1 MNPNRLVS
9 TFACLFAAAIAIHAP
24 PAAGAVRVPSEAAKT
39 APVTPAP
46 TWRVA
51 GFPQARALRMQY
63 REMPASRILL
73 VEKRN
78 ATRQAKPI
86 QIGIERDASTD
97 GVTDTLP
104 PLNWVALKDGGSA
117 ARIEVR
123 SPVAMA
129 LRVGLKVNALS
140 PRAELR
146 FAGSSDP
153 SRVVA
158 AMSGREILQLTDPM
172 KLFWTPSTDGETQ
185 YIEVYLPA
193 GVPTGSTRLQAPRL
207 SHLLADSTNDF
218 RILPKIG
225 ESGSC
230 NVDTACR
237 VGELG
242 ADFVSAK
249 NAVAHMQFVIAGEG
263 TFICTGTLLAD
274 TVASSQIP
282 YFYSANHCID
292 NQAVASTLNTFW
304 KYEASGCASGVAAA
318 NVQLT
323 GGATYLYSDPDTG
336 TTTTNGT
343 DGLLLR
349 LNNPPPAGSEFAG
362 WDSAPLAASSNIIGI
377 HHPKGDV
384 KKVSSGKQMSVDG
397 YQNAVAWLSGTT
409 EGGSSGSGLFTA
421 DASGYHLRGGL
432 YGGSALCSN
441 SGSTANIDNRDYYSR
456 FDVVFPHIEEY
467 LSPAAS
473 HVAPVANF
481 IFASNGL
488 TTTFT
493 DTSTDSDGTVVSRT
507 WNFGDGT
514 SSTAANPVKTFAA
527 AGAYNVTLTVTDND
541 GLSHS
546 LARAVVVTKPKL
558 PVHDFNADGKSDL
571 LWRQI
576 ATGANAAWYSAN
588 SANAMN
594 LVTVTGQAWKI
605 AGVGDFNGDGVSD
618 ILWRNGTTGA
628 NTIWKSGN
636 QATQQAVT
644 GIIDFGWKIVG
655 VGDFNGDRKSDI
667 LWRHD
672 TRGANTIWY
681 SGNSATLLNLT
692 SVTGTAWKVAG
703 IGDFNG
709 DGKSDILWRNNGSG
723 GNTIWL
729 TGNHATQQ
737 AVTTITNL
745 NWKVAGIGDFNGDG
759 KSDILWRDAGTGANA
774 IWLSANNAMQQ
785 VVTSVTSQAW
795 GVAAVGDY
803 DGNGRSDIL
812 WHEANTGANAIWRG
826 GSNANQQPVTTV
838 TNTAWTIIP

>member
-1 MNPNRLVS
+1 MKLKPLPLLL
-9 TFACLFAAAIAIHAP
+9 AGLFALGSLGQALPAHAA
-24 PAAGAVRVPSEAAKT
+24 E
-39 APVTPAP
+39 
-46 TWRVA
+46 RVA
-51 GFPQARALRMQY
+51 SERSKATAMVAAPRWRADGFPPARALRMQY
-63 REMPASRILL
+63 REMPVSRIMLL
-73 VEKRN
+73 EKRN
-78 ATRQAKPI
+78 AARRAKPI
-86 QIGIERDASTD
+86 QIGINRDASTE
-97 GVTDTLP
+97 GVVDALP
-104 PLNWVALKDGGSA
+104 PLNWVMLKDGGAA

-129 LRVGLKVNALS
+129 LRVGLKINALS

-158 AMSGREILQLTDPM
+158 MMGGREILQLTDSR

-218 RILPKIG
+218 KIIPKIG
-225 ESGSC
+225 ESESC
-230 NVDTACR
+230 NVDVVCR
-237 VGELG
+237 VDELG
-242 ADFVSAK
+242 ANFVSAK
-249 NAVAHMQFVIAGEG
+249 NSVAHMQFVIAGEG

-274 TVASSQIP
+274 TVATSQIP
-282 YFYSANHCID
+282 YFYSANHCIGD
-292 NQAVASTLNTFW
+292 QTVASTLNTFW
-304 KYEASGCASGVAAA
+304 KYEATGCASGVAAA
-318 NVQLT
+318 RVQLT

-349 LNNPPPAGSEFAG
+349 LNNAPPAGSEFAG

-377 HHPKGDV
+377 HHPSGDV

-432 YGGSALCSN
+432 YGGSAACAN
-441 SGSTANIDNRDYYSR
+441 SGSTANTQNRDYYSR
-456 FDVVFPHIEEY
+456 FDVVFPHIEQY

-481 IFASNGL
+481 IFTSNKL
-488 TTTFT
+488 TTSFT
-493 DTSTDSDGTVVSRT
+493 DTSTDADGTVVSRA

-514 SSTAANPVKTFAA
+514 GSAAANPVKTYAA
-527 AGAYNVTLTVTDND
+527 AGAYSVTLTVTDND

-546 LARAVVVTKPKL
+546 LARTVVVANPKL
-558 PVHDFNADGKSDL
+558 PVHDFNADGKSDI
-571 LWRQI
+571 LWRQV
-576 ATGANAAWYSAN
+576 ATGADAVWYSGN
-588 SANAMN
+588 SLNAMN

-605 AGVGDFNGDGVSD
+605 AGVGDFDGDGLSD
-618 ILWRNGTTGA
+618 LLWRNGTTGA

-644 GIIDFGWKIVG
+644 GITDLGWKIVG
-655 VGDFNGDRKSDI
+655 IGDFNDDRKSDI

-672 TRGANTIWY
+672 TRGANTVWY
-681 SGNSATLLNLT
+681 SGNSATVVNLT
-692 SVTGTAWKVAG
+692 AVTGAAWKVAG

-709 DGKSDILWRNNGSG
+709 DRKSDILWRNGSSG
-723 GNTIWL
+723 DGAIWL
-729 TGNHATQQ
+729 AGNYATRQ
-737 AVTTITNL
+737 AITAITNL
-745 NWKVAGIGDFNGDG
+745 NWKVVGIGDFNGDG
-759 KSDILWRDAGTGANA
+759 KSDILWRDTGAGGNA
-774 IWLSANNAMQQ
+774 IWLSGNYATQQ
-785 VVTSVTSQAW
+785 AITSVTNQAW
-795 GVAAVGDY
+795 SVAAVGDY
-803 DGNGRSDIL
+803 DGNGKSDVL
-812 WHEANTGANAIWRG
+812 WHEAGSGANAIWKG
-826 GSNANQQPVTTV
+826 GSNMSQQPVTTV